1 MNTTSYVFCAYSFL
15 TGSGRDFL
23 VLNRDLTITA
33 TSSDSRECF
42 NITIIDDS
50 IIEDTEFFRLSL
62 ISTSDNVTVLSSLAT
77 VFLRDNDGRY
87 ECMEFKNRST

>member
-15 TGSGRDFL
+15 TGGGRDFL

-33 TSSDSRECF
+33 TSSDSWKCF

-62 ISTSDNVTVLSSLAT
+62 ISTSDNVTVLSSRAT

-87 ECMEFKNRST
+87 ECTEFKNRST